1 MDGGS
6 EGHSTIWS
14 RLSRL
19 FGHDDQESLEK
30 AILEARAEGEVEPDE
45 ESMLLGIL
53 RFNDLQVQDTMIPRT
68 DIDCVPHDMPMAE
81 VAAIIV
87 RSGHSRIPVYKETR
101 DNIVGILH
109 AKDLLRSMLDGE
121 GNVSSLAG
129 LIREPFFVP
138 ETKSIRTLLQEFR
151 ARKQHIA
158 IALDEYGGTSGLIT
172 IEDVLEEIVGDI
184 EDEHDTPREEDI
196 RPVGDNIYELT
207 GRALLEDLEDMGVDL
222 DSDEVDTI
230 GGYLSMEAG
239 HVPAP
244 GESFTL
250 RGWTFT
256 VLEADRKLIL
266 RLRMEPA
273 DSAASRQTA
282 GQDTAQQAAQDE
294 ASDDPAVAPRYETL
308 PGSLG
313 AAATAAAP
321 LDDAA
326 ASPQAAVQAAEEI
339 LRSTPPPAAETGDDA
354 PRPTESPRV

>member
-1 MDGGS
+1 MDGGT

-30 AILEARAEGEVEPDE
+30 AILEARADGEVEPYE

-68 DIDCVPHDMPMAE
+68 DIDCVPDDMPLQE
-81 VAAIIV
+81 VARIIV
-87 RSGHSRIPVYKETR
+87 RSGHSRIPVYKDTR

-109 AKDLLRSMLDGE
+109 AKDVL
-121 GNVSSLAG
+121 SSLLEQG
-129 LIREPFFVP
+129 EDEPSVPSVMREPFFVP

-184 EDEHDTPREEDI
+184 EDEHDAPRQEDI
-196 RPVGDNIYELT
+196 RPLGENVYELT
-207 GRALLEDLEDMGVDL
+207 GRALLEDLEDLGVDL

-239 HVPAP
+239 HVPGP
-244 GESFTL
+244 GERFTL

-256 VLEADRKLIL
+256 VLEADRKLII

-273 DSAASRQTA
+273 DH
-282 GQDTAQQAAQDE
+282 
-294 ASDDPAVAPRYETL
+294 
-308 PGSLG
+308 
-313 AAATAAAP
+313 AAP
-321 LDDAA
+321 ATVEEEAA
-326 ASPQAAVQAAEEI
+326 KA
-339 LRSTPPPAAETGDDA
+339 
-354 PRPTESPRV
+354 

>member
-1 MDGGS
+1 MDGGT

-30 AILEARAEGEVEPDE
+30 AILEARADGEVEPYE

-68 DIDCVPHDMPMAE
+68 DIDCVPDDMPLQE
-81 VAAIIV
+81 VARIIV
-87 RSGHSRIPVYKETR
+87 RSGHSRIPVYKDTR

-109 AKDLLRSMLDGE
+109 AKDVL
-121 GNVSSLAG
+121 SSLLEQADDEPSVPTVM
-129 LIREPFFVP
+129 REPFFVP

-184 EDEHDTPREEDI
+184 EDEHDAPRQEDI
-196 RPVGDNIYELT
+196 RPLGENVYELT
-207 GRALLEDLEDMGVDL
+207 GRALLEDLEDLGVDL

-239 HVPAP
+239 HVPGP
-244 GESFTL
+244 GERFTL

-256 VLEADRKLIL
+256 VLEADRKLII

-273 DSAASRQTA
+273 DH
-282 GQDTAQQAAQDE
+282 
-294 ASDDPAVAPRYETL
+294 
-308 PGSLG
+308 
-313 AAATAAAP
+313 AAP
-321 LDDAA
+321 ATVEEEAA
-326 ASPQAAVQAAEEI
+326 KA
-339 LRSTPPPAAETGDDA
+339 
-354 PRPTESPRV
+354 

>member
-1 MDGGS
+1 MDGGT

-30 AILEARAEGEVEPDE
+30 AILEARAEGEVEPYE

-68 DIDCVPHDMPMAE
+68 DIDCVPDDMPLQE
-81 VAAIIV
+81 VARIIV
-87 RSGHSRIPVYKETR
+87 RSGHSRIPVYKDTR

-109 AKDLLRSMLDGE
+109 AKDVL
-121 GNVSSLAG
+121 SSLLEQG
-129 LIREPFFVP
+129 DDEPSVSTVMREPFFVP

-184 EDEHDTPREEDI
+184 EDEHDAPRQEDI
-196 RPVGDNIYELT
+196 RPLGENVYELT
-207 GRALLEDLEDMGVDL
+207 GRALLEDIEDLGVDL

-239 HVPAP
+239 HVPGP
-244 GESFTL
+244 GERFTL

-256 VLEADRKLIL
+256 VLEADRKLII

-273 DSAASRQTA
+273 DH
-282 GQDTAQQAAQDE
+282 
-294 ASDDPAVAPRYETL
+294 
-308 PGSLG
+308 
-313 AAATAAAP
+313 AAP
-321 LDDAA
+321 ANEEEEAA
-326 ASPQAAVQAAEEI
+326 KA
-339 LRSTPPPAAETGDDA
+339 
-354 PRPTESPRV
+354 